1 MKWDELR
8 SILNARLVVARV
20 ALPAGQVLA
29 AESAI
34 DLHEALEAVTE
45 SEADAEEL
53 DASGTDSM
61 LREARLLDRL
71 VSFQWDGLGATSS
84 AAWIELLHLGGS
96 RSFACWLPEEDESK
110 VIAALEPLC
119 PAITSAFLADLVP
132 ENGSSYGVWMFGSL
146 PTSTV
151 NHRPDLID
159 ITVVREAYWQWI
171 ESASARDPAL
181 WASLRDSV
189 IAASE
194 TPDPLHRSIRVLEQL
209 KQLGTPPTTDSIGR
223 YLDDGVRAGRAIS
236 DSERRLIFEN
246 YFAVS
251 YQEIAQDRSRDE
263 QDPVS

>member
-20 ALPAGQVLA
+20 ALPAGRVLA

-34 DLHEALEAVTE
+34 DLQEALEAVTE

-53 DASGTDSM
+53 DASGTDYI

-71 VSFQWDGLGATSS
+71 VSFQWDGLGATSW

-96 RSFACWLPEEDESK
+96 RSFACWLPEDDESK

-119 PAITSAFLADLVP
+119 PVITGAFLSDLVP
-132 ENGSSYGVWMFGSL
+132 KNGSSYGVWMFGGL
-146 PTSTV
+146 PTLTV
-151 NHRPDLID
+151 NHRPDLIAT
-159 ITVVREAYWQWI
+159 TVVRECYWEWMR
-171 ESASARDPAL
+171 SASARDPAL

-194 TPDPLHRSIRVLEQL
+194 TPNPLHRTRRVLEQL
-209 KQLGTPPTTDSIGR
+209 KPLGTPATTDSIGR
-223 YLDDGVRAGRAIS
+223 YLGEGVRAGRAIS
-236 DSERRLIFEN
+236 DSERRLIFDN

-251 YQEIAQDRSRDE
+251 YTE
-263 QDPVS
+263 QS